1 MMMLK
6 TIKQTIKTKFK
17 IKYNNNNNSQ
27 MMTFLIYKLKIIL
40 KLKNNEI

>member
-17 IKYNNNNNSQ
+17 IKYNNNNSQ